1 MKRKTEEDG
10 KGVKKQKENEKEEVD
25 EGERLKEVEE
35 YVVHVDA
42 VGHKRSPSHP
52 HPFPCPCHD
61 KEEGKKIATK
71 SWIGCNYLF
80 KS

>member
-10 KGVKKQKENEKEEVD
+10 KGVKQQKENEKEEVD

-42 VGHKRSPSHP
+42 VGH
-52 HPFPCPCHD
+52 
-61 KEEGKKIATK
+61 
-71 SWIGCNYLF
+71 
-80 KS
+80 

>member
-42 VGHKRSPSHP
+42 VGH
-52 HPFPCPCHD
+52 
-61 KEEGKKIATK
+61 
-71 SWIGCNYLF
+71 
-80 KS
+80 